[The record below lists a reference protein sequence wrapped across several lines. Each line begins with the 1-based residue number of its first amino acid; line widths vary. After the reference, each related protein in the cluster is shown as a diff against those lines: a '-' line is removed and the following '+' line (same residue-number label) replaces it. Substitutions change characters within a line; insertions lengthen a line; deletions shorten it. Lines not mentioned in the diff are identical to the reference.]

1 MIIDEIKEK
10 VGKILYEYTLHADI
24 ERKAD
29 DLAFKQIEEAILAGT
44 FWSNTRMMDAE
55 KAVC

>member
-10 VGKILYEYTLHADI
+10 VGKNLYEYTLHADI

-29 DLAFKQIEEAILAGT
+29 DLTFYQIEGAIVAG
-44 FWSNTRMMDAE
+44 DI
-55 KAVC
+55 